1 MAKRGLLSP
10 DIARAIAR
18 KLEIRALRTTAR
30 EEIRAIKK
38 AGGRFEDLQAL
49 EKLVKSNDWLLSKG
63 SQKDVRR
70 ALRTMAQIDVTGNVT
85 FNYQDYMQARENIR
99 RFNLGSDVYNA
110 QHATDIANKSVKKS
124 PYKKWTIGKNDTQE
138 TANEWLQGVLTKY
151 SSRER
156 FFEEERQM
164 YIDNL
169 MKSLNT
175 NLTAFS
181 MTLQDDTKAFIRSML
196 QKYVKTHGAK
206 HLDIEAMYEPTAVI
220 QTLDDMAMA
229 FDYAD
234 EWKEYANANGIQTNL
249 R

>member
-1 MAKRGLLSP
+1 M
-10 DIARAIAR
+10 AR
-18 KLEIRALRTTAR
+18 KNILSDVVFSALRKKQEIRALRTTAR

-49 EKLVKSNDWLLSKG
+49 EKLVKNNDWLLSKG

-70 ALRTMAQIDVTGNVT
+70 ALRTMAQIDVTDNIT
-85 FNYQDYMQARENIR
+85 FNYQDYIQAKENIR
-99 RFNLGSDVYNA
+99 NFNLGSDVYNA

-124 PYKKWTIGKNDTQE
+124 PYKKWTIGKKDTQE
-138 TANEWLQGVLTKY
+138 SANEWLQGVLTKY

-169 MKSLNT
+169 MKSLDT
-175 NLTAFS
+175 NLVAFS
-181 MTLQDDTKAFIRSML
+181 MSLQDDTKAFIRSML

-206 HLDIEAMYEPTAVI
+206 HLDIESMYEPQAVI

-234 EWKEYANANGIQTNL
+234 EWKEYANANGIKTDL